1 MLPRALLP
9 AHEAEWIA
17 AQFADFTARFGE
29 DYRASRRLILPTRD
43 YFSAPKGADHAT
55 ARAVFDEVKAH
66 LELGEDWPVRFTAQ
80 EPAPPLHMISDWTQI
95 AHDQHPPLAT
105 FRIDE
110 SGPLITYDPDL
121 PKTPRAFITT
131 MAHEL
136 AHYMM
141 AAYPSPEGPF
151 DEPKL
156 EEVATDLLVYY
167 TGFGV
172 IAQGSLFSATAGSD
186 AFSQMWHIQNRNY
199 ISRESGAFALA
210 LFLRLNDIE
219 SDSAIAHFDRHNGKL
234 LTRALRQLDR
244 SPDLLARAQ
253 SHESA

>member
-1 MLPRALLP
+1 MFARALLP

-43 YFSAPKGADHAT
+43 FFTAPKGDDHAT
-55 ARAVFDEVKAH
+55 ALAVLSDVKTH
-66 LELGEDWPVRFTAQ
+66 MELGDDWPVRLMAQ
-80 EPAPPLHMISDWTQI
+80 EPAPPVHMIGDWTQI
-95 AHDQHPPLAT
+95 AHDAYPPLAT

-110 SGPLITYDPDL
+110 DGPLITYDPDL

-141 AAYPSPEGPF
+141 AAYPASNGPGG
-151 DEPKL
+151 DPML
-156 EEVATDLLVYY
+156 EEIATDLLVYF

-172 IAQGSLFSATAGSD
+172 IAQASLFSATAGSD
-186 AFSQMWHIQNRNY
+186 AFSQMWHIQNRGY
-199 ISRESGAFALA
+199 ISRETGAFALA
-210 LFLRLNDIE
+210 LFLRLHGIE
-219 SDSAIAHFDRHNGKL
+219 SDTASQHLDRHNGKL
-234 LTRALRQLDR
+234 LARALRQLDR
-244 SPDLLARAQ
+244 DPDILRRAQ
-253 SHESA
+253 S